1 MENLK
6 IGSDLIYYGVSIPVF
21 FLDTHTK
28 SHIAHTDTLTIKY
41 EYLTAGEEL
50 YDGGY
55 NVIVR
60 VTDPSVGLKNRLAFA
75 MSSDFDWNE

>member
-21 FLDTHTK
+21 FLDTQTR
-28 SHIAHTDTLTIKY
+28 SYIAHTDTLTIKY

-50 YDGGY
+50 HEGGY

-60 VTDPSVGLKNRLAFA
+60 VTDPSVGFKNRLAFA
-75 MSSDFDWNE
+75 MASDFNWNE